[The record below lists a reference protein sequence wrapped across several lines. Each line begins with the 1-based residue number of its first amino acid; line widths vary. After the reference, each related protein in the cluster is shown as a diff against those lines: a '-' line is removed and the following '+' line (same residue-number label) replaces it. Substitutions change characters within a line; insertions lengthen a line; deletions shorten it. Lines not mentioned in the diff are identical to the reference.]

1 MKKIDKYILNDYKLD
16 DDHWNKPYYVKID
29 DCYKHLYTG
38 MIVCYVCALI
48 KDTDTGKIKK
58 EILGPY
64 NRTSADSLVMQ
75 LLSEG
80 HCSWVEEGPV
90 R

>member
-1 MKKIDKYILNDYKLD
+1 MKKIDKHILNDYKSGND
-16 DDHWNKPYYVKID
+16 QWHKPYYIKID
-29 DCYKHLYTG
+29 DCYKHLYAG
-38 MIVCYVCALI
+38 IKVCYVCALI
-48 KDTDTGKIKK
+48 KDEETGKTKK
-58 EILGPY
+58 DILGPY
-64 NRTSADSLVMQ
+64 HKDAADSLVMQ